1 MTTDTNDQPTT
12 NNIGEDVIDSNVDN
26 VVENEDDTEN
36 ENENN
41 ADNDVEDENGNED
54 EDEDEDED
62 EMNTNKLGKRLM
74 DTNFENKQQMKEGT
88 AFDVIIVEGGEDG
101 STTLYENSDFLVSFK
116 GEKVDNGG
124 TIIDNC
130 DPNKIIVMEIVQDR
144 DETTTS
150 TSEKVWFQ
158 INKGRG
164 GDNNVDGGG
173 DGDEEEELSLVS
185 LKSFLKPGRNP
196 IRYLLLDKQ
205 RKIVLRAA
213 QANIFLWN
221 YQDSVV
227 VSDIDGTVTK
237 SNAKGSFGTIVTK
250 QYGKVCHDGI
260 CHLLTTLSK
269 HKSSKSTSSST
280 IRVVYVTSR
289 PISLANQTRQLL
301 SGLKQQG
308 KDNDESNLPDGPM
321 LGFGGK
327 MSKVLMM
334 EVISHTTNEF
344 KATILWQQVVKPF
357 REANAKNNN
366 NNNNNDS
373 APTFVAGFGNT
384 FKDVQ
389 AYHAIGIDLDRI
401 YMINKKSQIVSFDKK
416 IDTDN
421 DNNNSITC
429 AAAPDPT
436 DDNFI
441 FQPEKF
447 YKDRIGTEFNGY
459 TDAKLLY
466 QFGFYDSD
474 EDKKAQIKKYLVA

>member
-12 NNIGEDVIDSNVDN
+12 NTSGEDVIDNNVDN
-26 VVENEDDTEN
+26 VVENEDDN

-41 ADNDVEDENGNED
+41 ADNDVEDEDEDGNEDADAD

-74 DTNFENKQQMKEGT
+74 NTNFENKKHMKEGT
-88 AFDVIIVEGGEDG
+88 AFDVIVVEGGEDG

-116 GEKVDNGG
+116 GEKIDNGG
-124 TIIDNC
+124 TIIDNH
-130 DPNKIIVMEIVQDR
+130 DPNKIIVMELVQDG
-144 DETTTS
+144 DDTTTS
-150 TSEKVWFQ
+150 ISEKVWFQ
-158 INKGRG
+158 INKGRDG
-164 GDNNVDGGG
+164 GNTVDGGG
-173 DGDEEEELSLVS
+173 DGDEEEELPLFS

-205 RKIVLRAA
+205 QRIVLRAA

-237 SNAKGSFGTIVTK
+237 SNAKGSLGTIVTN

-269 HKSSKSTSSST
+269 HKSSKSSSSST

-301 SGLKQQG
+301 SGLKQGQ
-308 KDNDESNLPDGPM
+308 DNNESNLPDGPL

-334 EVISHTTNEF
+334 EVISHSTNEF
-344 KATILWQQVVKPF
+344 KSTKLWQQVVKPF
-357 REANAKNNN
+357 REANAK
-366 NNNNNDS
+366 NNNNDS

-401 YMINKKSQIVSFDKK
+401 YMIDKKSQIVSFDRK

-429 AAAPDPT
+429 AALDPT

-447 YKDRIGTEFNGY
+447 YKNRIGTEFNGY

>member
-1 MTTDTNDQPTT
+1 MTTGTNDQPKT
-12 NNIGEDVIDSNVDN
+12 NSSREEAIDNNNVDN
-26 VVENEDDTEN
+26 VVENEDDN
-36 ENENN
+36 ENENDV
-41 ADNDVEDENGNED
+41 DNTIED
-54 EDEDEDED
+54 EDDDEDDED
-62 EMNTNKLGKRLM
+62 DEDDMNTNKLGKRLM
-74 DTNFENKQQMKEGT
+74 DTNFENKKHMKEGT
-88 AFDVIIVEGGEDG
+88 SFDVIVVEGGEDG
-101 STTLYENSDFLVSFK
+101 STLYENSDFLVSFK
-116 GEKVDNGG
+116 GEKVDKGG
-124 TIIDNC
+124 TIIDNH
-130 DPNKIIVMEIVQDR
+130 DPNKIIVMEIVQDG
-144 DETTTS
+144 DKTTTS

-158 INKGRG
+158 INKGRSD
-164 GDNNVDGGG
+164 GDNNVDGDGS
-173 DGDEEEELSLVS
+173 GDEEEELPLVL

-205 RKIVLRAA
+205 QRIVLRAA

-237 SNAKGSFGTIVTK
+237 SNARGTLGTIVTK

-269 HKSSKSTSSST
+269 HKSSKSSSSSST
-280 IRVVYVTSR
+280 IQVVYVTSR

-301 SGLKQQG
+301 SGLKQG
-308 KDNDESNLPDGPM
+308 TDKDNNESNLPHGPL

-334 EVISHTTNEF
+334 EVITHSTNEF
-344 KATILWQQVVKPF
+344 KSTKLWQQVVKPF
-357 REANAKNNN
+357 REANANAKNNN
-366 NNNNNDS
+366 SNDS

-384 FKDVQ
+384 SKDVQ

-401 YMINKKSQIVSFDKK
+401 YMIDKKSKIVTFDKK

-421 DNNNSITC
+421 DNNNSITTR
-429 AAAPDPT
+429 APTNPM